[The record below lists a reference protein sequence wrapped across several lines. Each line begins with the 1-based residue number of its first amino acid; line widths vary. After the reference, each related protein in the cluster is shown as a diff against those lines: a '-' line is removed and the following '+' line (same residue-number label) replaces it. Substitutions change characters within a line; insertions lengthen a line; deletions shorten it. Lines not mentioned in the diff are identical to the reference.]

1 MKLVHITTVV
11 TYVYTHTIHVLV
23 HVYLHFFHV
32 DMSKPFSLYLHEMQT
47 VQCYHHIL
55 DTCISCWY
63 VQHSVFTILPTV
75 QLCSL
80 MAHLPADVSASNTIL
95 TFEGGTIGI
104 ISDSG
109 RCVCVLLY
117 VYLRTSAIVGV
128 NMSIHAAYQYSVHTC
143 SMSIHVH
150 VLCQYMSIHGST
162 YYIMLIYIY
171 TCLSMMAKALTL
183 RMLFLD
189 PFFVGHSRGS
199 DTTTGG
205 WSRFSRCSW
214 SAEHRLASC
223 KLT

>member
-32 DMSKPFSLYLHEMQT
+32 DMSKTFSLYLHKMQT

-80 MAHLPADVSASNTIL
+80 MAHLIPADVSASNTIL

-109 RCVCVLLY
+109 RCVCVCCCMFICAPRQLLVWTCQY
-117 VYLRTSAIVGV
+117 MQHINTV
-128 NMSIHAAYQYSVHTC
+128 SIHAA
-143 SMSIHVH
+143 
-150 VLCQYMSIHGST
+150 CQYMSMYCVNICQ
-162 YYIMLIYIY
+162 Y
-171 TCLSMMAKALTL
+171 MA
-183 RMLFLD
+183 
-189 PFFVGHSRGS
+189 VHII
-199 DTTTGG
+199 
-205 WSRFSRCSW
+205 
-214 SAEHRLASC
+214 
-223 KLT
+223 

>member
-23 HVYLHFFHV
+23 HVYLHFFMLICPKRFLYTYIKCKPCSAIIIFQIHAFHV
-32 DMSKPFSLYLHEMQT
+32 DMSN
-47 VQCYHHIL
+47 IL
-55 DTCISCWY
+55 F
-63 VQHSVFTILPTV
+63 FTILPTV

-80 MAHLPADVSASNTIL
+80 MAHLIPADVSASNTIL

-171 TCLSMMAKALTL
+171 MFIHDGQSFDSQNAILGPVLCWTFKGL
-183 RMLFLD
+183 
-189 PFFVGHSRGS
+189 
-199 DTTTGG
+199 
-205 WSRFSRCSW
+205 
-214 SAEHRLASC
+214 
-223 KLT
+223 

>member
-1 MKLVHITTVV
+1 
-11 TYVYTHTIHVLV
+11 
-23 HVYLHFFHV
+23 
-32 DMSKPFSLYLHEMQT
+32 MSN
-47 VQCYHHIL
+47 IL
-55 DTCISCWY
+55 F
-63 VQHSVFTILPTV
+63 FTILPTV

-80 MAHLPADVSASNTIL
+80 MAHLIPADVSASNTIL

-128 NMSIHAAYQYSVHTC
+128 NMSVHAAYQYSVHTC
-143 SMSIHVH
+143 S
-150 VLCQYMSIHGST
+150 MSIHGST